1 MSIVAKKIMMGSGA
15 VALPS
20 DDQFNRVSFLSHF
33 DGANNGVNNAFDDG
47 STSNHTITANG
58 NVTQGSFGPFARPD
72 GEWGVDTSGGWT
84 YWGYNVASTGALGDE
99 DFCMECFVFI
109 NSFAATQGIASRN
122 LSGTGIGNETWRWEV
137 QTNGTM
143 TMISKNFFG
152 QDAAG
157 LTSSTALT
165 LNTWHHIAAVRQNDT
180 LTFYIDGTARGATS
194 SGSGVFSASDSMW
207 NIGSNGYQTANSTPL
222 QGSMSNFRLVVGSA
236 VYTGNFTAPSSK
248 LTAITNTEMLAYQS
262 NRFVDNSADGNSLTT
277 VSSPAVSAFGPFLTS
292 SVYDPAVNGASAY
305 FDGNGDYLTAGDS
318 TDYEFGAGDFTIEA
332 WVYASSVDNP
342 AIVSKFP
349 NGARQFSLE
358 LSRDGNNHARYRAL
372 IYIGENGVFS
382 NEYIAFNA
390 WNHIAIVGTASDT
403 TARIYTNGIRNSNT
417 ISYSGGVPAGGT
429 DPLRVGSRNSGGFF
443 YYEGYICDLRLLK
456 GTAAYSGASFTLPT
470 VPLTAITNTKLLLN
484 MADGQAIDSTAQNN
498 LTLYGTAKTSTAQK
512 KFGTASLL
520 LDGNSDYAKTSG
532 YVGSITGG
540 KTIECWVYAASIS
553 SKMCIWEWYEDDNN
567 LLRLF
572 FEGGNGNVLRLDQRN
587 GGSTIV
593 GTTGATTLS
602 ATTWYHLAATRTA
615 AGAWK
620 VYINGTADT
629 DLSGSESGTTLDITD
644 IPLYL
649 GVDFWAT
656 DRYWNGYIDD
666 FRVSDLDRYA
676 SGNFTAPTKAF
687 ADKGQ

>member
-20 DDQFNRVSFLSHF
+20 DDEFNRVSFLSHF
-33 DGANNGVNNAFDDG
+33 DGANNGVNNVFDDG
-47 STSNHTITANG
+47 SASNHTITANG

-72 GEWGVDTSGGWT
+72 GEWGVDFEDGDSLG
-84 YWGYNVASTGALGDE
+84 VASSS
-99 DFCMECFVFI
+99 DFDFGTSNFTWECFVFQKSRSAFQLI
-109 NSFAATQGIASRN
+109 MSQDDYSSGNSISCWLTDTGQASIYYEGGGTHFTTTATVPLNTWTHLAWVRK
-122 LSGTGIGNETWRWEV
+122 GTGTNEFSIYINGTAEV
-137 QTNGTM
+137 SGTM
-143 TMISKNFFG
+143 TTSFNQDGIIIGQQANGNYDFIGNIS
-152 QDAAG
+152 
-157 LTSSTALT
+157 
-165 LNTWHHIAAVRQNDT
+165 
-180 LTFYIDGTARGATS
+180 
-194 SGSGVFSASDSMW
+194 
-207 NIGSNGYQTANSTPL
+207 NIRIVN
-222 QGSMSNFRLVVGSA
+222 GSA
-236 VYTGNFTAPSSK
+236 VYTGNFTTPTGK
-248 LTAITNTEMLAYQS
+248 LTAVTNTKLLTCQS
-262 NRFVDNSADGNSLTT
+262 NRFVDNSASGHTITPSGN
-277 VSSPAVSAFGPFLTS
+277 AAISAFGPFLTS
-292 SVYDPAVNGASAY
+292 SVYDAAVNGASAY
-305 FDGNGDYLTAGDS
+305 LDGSGDFVTIPQT
-318 TDYEFGAGDFTIEA
+318 TDMDLSGDFTVECWAYFNEIKA
-332 WVYASSVDNP
+332 MGLVNKWGGSGKFGWILYHTSGGTLQFISGNSGSTGSVTAFNKGVTVGQWYHI
-342 AIVSKFP
+342 AV
-349 NGARQFSLE
+349 ARTGNT
-358 LSRDGNNHARYRAL
+358 LSTFV
-372 IYIGENGVFS
+372 NGVRTATATDTS
-382 NEYIAFNA
+382 NNTASTTT
-390 WNHIAIVGTASDT
+390 HVGTDGTATTTWSIPGYLSD
-403 TARIYTNGIRNSNT
+403 
-417 ISYSGGVPAGGT
+417 V
-429 DPLRVGSRNSGGFF
+429 RV
-443 YYEGYICDLRLLK
+443 IK
-456 GTAAYSGASFTLPT
+456 GTAAYNGTTYTIPT
-470 VPLTAITNTKLLLN
+470 APLTAVTNTKLLLN
-484 MADGQAIDSTAQNN
+484 MSNGQAIDSAAQNN

-649 GVDFWAT
+649 GIDFWNT

-666 FRVSDLDRYA
+666 FRVSELDRYA
-676 SGNFTAPTKAF
+676 SGNFSPPTAAF
-687 ADKGQ
+687 ADKGQDA

>member
-358 LSRDGNNHARYRAL
+358 LSRDSNNHARYRAL
-372 IYIGENGVFS
+372 IYIGESGVFS

>member
-1 MSIVAKKIMMGSGA
+1 MSIVAKKIMMGSGGG
-15 VALPS
+15 VDLPS

-47 STSNHTITANG
+47 SSSNHTITANG

-72 GEWGVDTSGGWT
+72 GEWGVTFD
-84 YWGYNVASTGALGDE
+84 GAADYLSAPNSSDWALANGE
-99 DFCMECFVFI
+99 FTIEAWVFI
-109 NSFAATQGIASRN
+109 KP
-122 LSGTGIGNETWRWEV
+122 SGSVKQAIVGHW
-137 QTNGTM
+137 TNG
-143 TMISKNFFG
+143 SRG
-152 QDAAG
+152 WQ
-157 LTSSTALT
+157 
-165 LNTWHHIAAVRQNDT
+165 
-180 LTFYIDGTARGATS
+180 ARVEP
-194 SGSGVFSASDSMW
+194 SGSGYKLRWSWTTNGSEDSVLVGSIVADFNTWNHVAWVRASNTVTLYVNGVAGGTVSGA
-207 NIGSNGYQTANSTPL
+207 NIFTPNTPL
-222 QGSMSNFRLVVGSA
+222 VIGDWDSNAADLNGVISNLRLVKGTA
-236 VYTGNFTAPSSK
+236 VYTGNFTPSTSK
-248 LTAITNTEMLAYQS
+248 LTAVTNTKLLTCQS
-262 NRFVDNSADGNSLTT
+262 NRFVDNSASAHTLTPSNNT
-277 VSSPAVSAFGPFLTS
+277 AVTAFGPFLTS

-305 FDGNGDYLTAGDS
+305 FDGNVDRLHTPEDAS
-318 TDYEFGAGDFTIEA
+318 TRVAASNFTFEA
-332 WVYASSVDNP
+332 WVYPTTTTSANDMIFTQGAPGVYSPFNVY
-342 AIVSKFP
+342 IV
-349 NGARQFSLE
+349 GTTVR
-358 LSRDGNNHARYRAL
+358 
-372 IYIGENGVFS
+372 IYISTNGTSWNIAS
-382 NEYIAFNA
+382 NSTSSNSVQINA
-390 WNHIAIVGTASDT
+390 WNHIALVRNGTTIGLYINGVADNTYAVSTTAFFTPTRETSVGGRDGEEYFTGYITDARLVIGTAVYTSAFT
-403 TARIYTNGIRNSNT
+403 PPTA
-417 ISYSGGVPAGGT
+417 
-429 DPLRVGSRNSGGFF
+429 
-443 YYEGYICDLRLLK
+443 
-456 GTAAYSGASFTLPT
+456 
-470 VPLTAITNTKLLLN
+470 PLTAVTNTKLLLSMKN
-484 MADGQAIDSTAQNN
+484 GQAIDSTAQNN
-498 LTLYGTAKTSTAQK
+498 LTLAGTAKTSTAQY

-572 FEGGNGNVLRLDQRN
+572 FEGGNGNVLSLDQRN

-593 GTTGATTLS
+593 GLTGATTLS

-629 DLSGSESGTTLDITD
+629 DLSGSESGTTLDIRD

-666 FRVSDLDRYA
+666 FRVSELDRYA